1 MKGICMKK
9 PALVTRMTAMLLLLL
24 MLLPALAA
32 CGEDSP
38 ALTPGEGANPVLSGN
53 EIDADEYPLLGGI
66 PTLYIDLAGNR
77 SIGELTKEEYVG
89 GSATLVGADA
99 ADNLVSV
106 PLEMKG
112 RGNYSW
118 YDMEKKQYAIKFEE
132 KQRVLGMGSARK
144 WVLIS
149 NYSDKS
155 FLRNFL
161 TLNLAKDIGMPYT
174 TACRYVNLVVNGE
187 YHGLYL
193 LTEKIEVHADRVDID
208 TANGD
213 VLMEIDLPGRH
224 YNECDYCIDIDATLP
239 VPMHIR
245 ICEPELEDY
254 GEEVMAAAHE
264 TATKLTTAMIPGL
277 NRGLGKL
284 SEIIDVQSFVD
295 WYIVNEF
302 VRNGDSAFW
311 TSCYC
316 YIEDGILHMGPVW
329 DYDTCMGNQN
339 NSAYFAPEGFY
350 ISEQQRAYW
359 YYRLMR
365 NNDFKALVKE
375 RWTELR
381 DAGIF
386 DDMFASIDETAAYID
401 ESIALD
407 NERWP
412 GGPLRTDLRG
422 NKSCYSAEE
431 ETQYIKKWVKTRLAW
446 LDKQWYIKH

>member
-1 MKGICMKK
+1 MKK
-9 PALVTRMTAMLLLLL
+9 PALTTRITATLLLLL
-24 MLLPALAA
+24 MLLPALIC
-32 CGEDSP
+32 CGNND
-38 ALTPGEGANPVLSGN
+38 AITPDGGANPILSGN
-53 EIDADEYPLLGGI
+53 EINTDEYALLGGI
-66 PTLYIDLAGNR
+66 PTLYIDLAGSR
-77 SIGELTKEEYVG
+77 SIEELTKEEYVG
-89 GSATLVGADA
+89 GSATLVGVDA
-99 ADNLVSV
+99 ADNIVSAPV
-106 PLEMKG
+106 EMKG

-118 YDMEKKQYAIKFEE
+118 YDMEKKQYAIKFED
-132 KQRVLGMGSARK
+132 KQRVLGMGSAKK

-187 YHGLYL
+187 YNGLYL

-224 YNECDYCIDIDATLP
+224 NNECDYCIDIDATLP

-254 GEEVMAAAHE
+254 GEEMMTAAHE
-264 TATKLTTAMIPGL
+264 LATKLTTALIPGL
-277 NRGLGKL
+277 NRGLTKL
-284 SEIIDVQSFVD
+284 SSFIDVESFVD

-329 DYDTCMGNQN
+329 DYDTCMGNQAS
-339 NSAYFAPEGFY
+339 SAYMAPEGFY
-350 ISEQQRAYW
+350 ISEQERAYW

-365 NNDFKALVKE
+365 NTEFKALVKE

-386 DDMFASIDETAAYID
+386 DGLFTKIDETVAYID

-412 GGPLRTDLRG
+412 GGPLRDDLRG
-422 NKSCYSAEE
+422 DKSCYSAEE
-431 ETQYIKKWVKTRLAW
+431 ETQYIKNWLTRRIAW
-446 LDKQWYIKH
+446 LDTQWYIGDK

>member
-1 MKGICMKK
+1 MKHCSFLFRI
-9 PALVTRMTAMLLLLL
+9 PSLFLLIALFLPILAGCGSDPLSAPDDTA
-24 MLLPALAA
+24 
-32 CGEDSP
+32 D
-38 ALTPGEGANPVLSGN
+38 PVLSEN
-53 EIDADEYPLLGGI
+53 VLNAEEYPLLGGI
-66 PTLYIDLAGNR
+66 PTLYIDLAGSYPLGN
-77 SIGELTKEEYVG
+77 LTKEEYVG
-89 GSATLVGADA
+89 GTATLVGTDA
-99 ADNLVSV
+99 ADNLISVSV
-106 PLEMKG
+106 EMKG

-132 KQRVLGMGSARK
+132 KQRVLGMGSARR

-155 FLRNFL
+155 FLRNYM
-161 TLNLAKDIGMPYT
+161 TLNLAKDMGMPYT
-174 TACRYVNLVVNGE
+174 TASRYVNLVVNGE
-187 YHGLYL
+187 YNGLYL

-224 YNECDYCIDIDATLP
+224 NNECDYCIDIEATLP

-245 ICEPELEDY
+245 ICEPEVDDY
-254 GEEVMAAAHE
+254 GEDVMTAAHE
-264 TATKLTTAMIPGL
+264 LAKKLTTGMIPGL
-277 NRGLGKL
+277 NRGLDTL
-284 SEIIDVQSFVD
+284 SEIIDVESFVD
-295 WYIVNEF
+295 WYILNEF

-329 DYDTCMGNQN
+329 DYDTCMGNQA

-350 ISEQQRAYW
+350 IGEQQRAYW
-359 YYRLMR
+359 YYRLTR
-365 NNDFKALVKE
+365 NKDFNALVKE

-381 DAGIF
+381 DAGVF
-386 DDMFASIDETAAYID
+386 DDFIGMIDETTAYIA
-401 ESIALD
+401 ESIKLD

-412 GGPLRTDLRG
+412 GGPLRDDLRG

-431 ETQYIKKWVKTRLAW
+431 EKEYIRSWVNTRIKW
-446 LDKQWYIKH
+446 LDKQWYIGDK